1 MWKVK
6 LGREAHFLFTSP
18 FLKELK
24 PMKRTSAHLLV
35 VDDDPVTID
44 LLKEVFTKEGYDV
57 STALSGEEAITQ
69 GMDNL
74 FDIIITDVRMG
85 EKDGMEVLRFFK
97 KNAPETTVIMITAFG
112 SIETAIEAIREG
124 AYDYISKPFRLDE
137 IKFTIQRALE
147 QRRLIQE
154 NKFFRQELLDK
165 YQFKN
170 VIGRTPQMFQVYK
183 TIAKVADTKSTVLL
197 CGERGTGKEL
207 IARSIHYNSQ
217 RNNRTF
223 IPVDCASLVETL
235 IESELFGHVRGAFTG
250 ASSAKKGLFEEADG
264 GTLFLD
270 EVGNLSLLMQSKL
283 LRFLQEHEIKRVGGT
298 ESVKL
303 DVRVIAATN
312 QPLEP
317 LVQSEK
323 FRVDL
328 FDRLNVVS
336 ITLPPLRDR
345 KEDIPFLAS
354 HFLQKFS
361 EENHKNI
368 SHLSPEALEILTR
381 YSWPGNVRELEHTI
395 ERAVIFSIHPMIL
408 PEDLP
413 KKMFEETKDPE
424 ILIPEKPLSLRELE
438 KRYVLKVL
446 QETGGNKKKASEI
459 LGIDRVTLY
468 RILEKEEL

>member
-1 MWKVK
+1 MN
-6 LGREAHFLFTSP
+6 RISP
-18 FLKELK
+18 
-24 PMKRTSAHLLV
+24 HLLV

-44 LLKEVFTKEGYDV
+44 LLKEVLSQEGYEV

-69 GMDNL
+69 GTDNF
-74 FDIIITDVRMG
+74 FDLIITDVRMG
-85 EKDGMEVLRFFK
+85 KKDGMEVLRFFK
-97 KNAPETTVIMITAFG
+97 KNAPDTTVIMITAFG

-124 AYDYISKPFRLDE
+124 AYDYISKPFKLEE
-137 IKFTIQRALE
+137 IKFTVQRALE
-147 QRRLIQE
+147 RRKLIQE
-154 NKFFRQELLDK
+154 NKFYRQELLEK

-217 RNNRTF
+217 RSNRPF

-250 ASSAKKGLFEEADG
+250 ASSAKRGLFEESDG

-270 EVGNLSLLMQSKL
+270 EVGNLSLPMQSKL

-298 ESVKL
+298 ESIKV

-317 LVQSEK
+317 LVGSGK
-323 FRVDL
+323 FREDL
-328 FDRLNVVS
+328 FDRLNVII
-336 ITLPPLRDR
+336 ITLPPLRER
-345 KEDIPFLAS
+345 NEDIPLLAS

-361 EENHKNI
+361 EENHKTI
-368 SHLSPEALEILTR
+368 SHISPEAIEILLQ

-395 ERAVIFSIHPMIL
+395 ERAVIFSTQPIIL

-413 KKMFEETKDPE
+413 RKMSEEMKGSE
-424 ILIPEKPLSLRELE
+424 IPMPGKPLSLKELE
-438 KRYVLKVL
+438 RKYILKVL
-446 QETGGNKKKASEI
+446 EENRGNKKKASEI
-459 LGIDRVTLY
+459 LGIDRATLY
-468 RILEKEEL
+468 RILEKEDV

>member
-1 MWKVK
+1 MN
-6 LGREAHFLFTSP
+6 
-18 FLKELK
+18 
-24 PMKRTSAHLLV
+24 KRSAHLLV

-44 LLKEVFTKEGYDV
+44 LLKEVLSQEGYAI

-69 GMDNL
+69 GTNNF
-74 FDIIITDVRMG
+74 FDLVITDVRMG
-85 EKDGMEVLRFFK
+85 KIDGMEVLRFFR
-97 KNAPETTVIMITAFG
+97 KNAPDTTVIMITAFG

-124 AYDYISKPFRLDE
+124 AYDYISKPFKLEE
-137 IKFTIQRALE
+137 IKFTVQRALE
-147 QRRLIQE
+147 RRRLIQE
-154 NKFFRQELLDK
+154 NKFYRQELLEK

-217 RNNRTF
+217 RSNRPF
-223 IPVDCASLVETL
+223 MPVDCASLVETL

-250 ASSAKKGLFEEADG
+250 ASSAKRGLFEESDG

-270 EVGNLSLLMQSKL
+270 EVGNLSLPMQSKL

-298 ESVKL
+298 ESIKV

-317 LVQSEK
+317 LVTSGK
-323 FRVDL
+323 FREDL
-328 FDRLNVVS
+328 FDRLNVII
-336 ITLPPLRDR
+336 ITLPPLRER
-345 KEDIPFLAS
+345 KEDIPLLAS

-368 SHLSPEALEILTR
+368 SHISPEALEILLQ
-381 YSWPGNVRELEHTI
+381 YSWPGNVRELQHTI
-395 ERAVIFSIHPMIL
+395 ERAVIFSAHPIIL

-413 KKMFEETKDPE
+413 RKMFEEIETPGMV
-424 ILIPEKPLSLRELE
+424 IPEKPLSLKELE
-438 KRYVLKVL
+438 KKYVLKVL

-459 LGIDRVTLY
+459 LGIDRTTLY
-468 RILEKEEL
+468 RILEKEDV

>member
-1 MWKVK
+1 MN
-6 LGREAHFLFTSP
+6 RA
-18 FLKELK
+18 
-24 PMKRTSAHLLV
+24 SARLLV

-44 LLKEVFTKEGYDV
+44 LLHEVLSKEGHDV
-57 STALSGEEAITQ
+57 STALSGEEAIAQ
-69 GMDNL
+69 GVDHF
-74 FDIIITDVRMG
+74 FDIVITDVRMG

-97 KNAPETTVIMITAFG
+97 RNAPDTTVIMITAFG

-124 AYDYISKPFRLDE
+124 AYDYISKPFKLDE

-147 QRRLIQE
+147 QRRLVQE
-154 NKFFRQELLDK
+154 NKHYRRELLDK

-250 ASSAKKGLFEEADG
+250 ASTAKKGLFEEAEG

-270 EVGNLSLLMQSKL
+270 EVGNLNLSMQSKL

-298 ESVKL
+298 ESIKV
-303 DVRVIAATN
+303 DVRIIAATN

-317 LVQSEK
+317 LIKSGK
-323 FRVDL
+323 FREDL
-328 FDRLNVVS
+328 FDRLNVVT
-336 ITLPPLRDR
+336 ITLPPLRER
-345 KEDIPFLAS
+345 KEDIPFLAN

-368 SHLSPEALEILTR
+368 SHLSPEALEILNR
-381 YSWPGNVRELEHTI
+381 YSWPGNVRELEHTV

-413 KKMFEETKDPE
+413 RKLFEESKAPE

-438 KRYVLKVL
+438 KRYALKVL

-468 RILEKEEL
+468 GYWKKKSCRFLQHLLAWC

>member
-1 MWKVK
+1 MN
-6 LGREAHFLFTSP
+6 
-18 FLKELK
+18 
-24 PMKRTSAHLLV
+24 RTRAHLLV

-44 LLKEVFTKEGYDV
+44 LLKEVLSKEGYEV
-57 STALSGEEAITQ
+57 STALSGEEAIAQ
-69 GMDNL
+69 GTNHF

-85 EKDGMEVLRFFK
+85 EKDGVEVLRFFK
-97 KNAPETTVIMITAFG
+97 KSAPDTTVIMITAFG

-124 AYDYISKPFRLDE
+124 AYDYISKPFKLDE
-137 IKFTIQRALE
+137 IKLTIRRALE
-147 QRRLIQE
+147 QRRLVQE
-154 NKFFRQELLDK
+154 NKHYRRELLDK

-183 TIAKVADTKSTVLL
+183 IIAKVADTKSTVLL

-207 IARSIHYNSQ
+207 IARSIHYNSP

-250 ASSAKKGLFEEADG
+250 ASFAKRGLFEEAEG

-270 EVGNLSLLMQSKL
+270 EVGNLNLSMQSKL

-298 ESVKL
+298 ESIKV
-303 DVRVIAATN
+303 DVRIIAATN

-317 LVQSEK
+317 LIKSGK
-323 FRVDL
+323 FREDL
-328 FDRLNVVS
+328 FDRLNVVA
-336 ITLPPLRDR
+336 ITLPPLRER
-345 KEDIPFLAS
+345 KEDIPFLAN
-354 HFLQKFS
+354 HFLQKYS
-361 EENHKNI
+361 EETHKNI
-368 SHLSPEALEILTR
+368 SHLSPEALEILIR

-413 KKMFEETKDPE
+413 RKIFEETGGPE
-424 ILIPEKPLSLRELE
+424 VLIPEKPLSLRELE

-468 RILEKEEL
+468 RILEKEGL

>member
-1 MWKVK
+1 MN
-6 LGREAHFLFTSP
+6 RQ
-18 FLKELK
+18 
-24 PMKRTSAHLLV
+24 SAHLLV

-44 LLKEVFTKEGYDV
+44 LLKEVLSKEGFEV
-57 STALSGEEAITQ
+57 STALSGEEAIAQ
-69 GMDNL
+69 GADNF
-74 FDIIITDVRMG
+74 FDLIITDVRMG
-85 EKDGMEVLRFFK
+85 KKDGMEVLRFFK
-97 KNAPETTVIMITAFG
+97 NNAPDTTVIMITAFG

-124 AYDYISKPFRLDE
+124 AYDYISKPFKLEE
-137 IKFTIQRALE
+137 IKFTVQRALE

-154 NKFFRQELLDK
+154 NKFYRQELLEK

-170 VIGRTPQMFQVYK
+170 VIGRTSQMFQVYK

-207 IARSIHYNSQ
+207 IARSIHFNSQ
-217 RNNRTF
+217 RNNRPF

-250 ASSAKKGLFEEADG
+250 ASSAKRGLFEEADG

-270 EVGNLSLLMQSKL
+270 EVGNLSLSMQSKL

-298 ESVKL
+298 ESIKV
-303 DVRVIAATN
+303 DVRVIAAAN

-317 LVQSEK
+317 LVK
-323 FRVDL
+323 NGNFREDL
-328 FDRLNVVS
+328 FDRLNVVT
-336 ITLPPLRDR
+336 ITLPPLRDK
-345 KEDIPFLAS
+345 KEDIPLLAN

-368 SHLSPEALEILTR
+368 SHISPEALEILLQ

-395 ERAVIFSIHPMIL
+395 ERAVIFSTHPMIL

-413 KKMFEETKDPE
+413 RKMSEEVKGVEVPT
-424 ILIPEKPLSLRELE
+424 PEKTLSLKELE

-459 LGIDRVTLY
+459 LGIDRTTLY
-468 RILEKEEL
+468 RILEKEDV

>member
-1 MWKVK
+1 MN
-6 LGREAHFLFTSP
+6 
-18 FLKELK
+18 
-24 PMKRTSAHLLV
+24 RTSAHLLV

-44 LLKEVFTKEGYDV
+44 LLNEVLSQEGYHV
-57 STALSGEEAITQ
+57 STALSGEEAITK
-69 GMDNL
+69 GTDNL

-85 EKDGMEVLRFFK
+85 EKDGMQVLRFFK
-97 KNAPETTVIMITAFG
+97 KNAPDTTVIMITAFG

-124 AYDYISKPFRLDE
+124 AYDYISKPFKLDE
-137 IKFTIQRALE
+137 IKFTVQRALE

-154 NKFFRQELLDK
+154 NKFYRQELLEK

-170 VIGRTPQMFQVYK
+170 VIGRTHQMFQVYK

-217 RNNRTF
+217 RNNRPF

-250 ASSAKKGLFEEADG
+250 ASSAKRGLFEEADG

-270 EVGNLSLLMQSKL
+270 EVGNLNLPMQSKL

-298 ESVKL
+298 ESIKV

-317 LVQSEK
+317 LVESRE
-323 FRVDL
+323 FREDL
-328 FDRLNVVS
+328 FDRLNVVT
-336 ITLPPLRDR
+336 ITLPPLRER
-345 KEDIPFLAS
+345 KEDIPMLAS

-368 SHLSPEALEILTR
+368 SHISPEALERLTQ
-381 YSWPGNVRELEHTI
+381 YAWPGNVRELEHTI
-395 ERAVIFSIHPMIL
+395 ERAVILSIYPIIL

-413 KKMFEETKDPE
+413 RKIFEETKAQE
-424 ILIPEKPLSLRELE
+424 VLIPEKPLSLRALE
-438 KRYVLKVL
+438 KRYALKVL
-446 QETGGNKKKASEI
+446 EETGGNKKKASEI
-459 LGIDRVTLY
+459 LGIDRATLY
-468 RILEKEEL
+468 RILDKEGV

>member
-1 MWKVK
+1 MN
-6 LGREAHFLFTSP
+6 
-18 FLKELK
+18 
-24 PMKRTSAHLLV
+24 RTSAHLLV

-44 LLKEVFTKEGYDV
+44 LLKEVLSKEGYEV
-57 STALSGEEAITQ
+57 STALSGEEAIAQ
-69 GMDNL
+69 GTDHF

-85 EKDGMEVLRFFK
+85 EKGGMEVLRFFK
-97 KNAPETTVIMITAFG
+97 KSAPDTTVIMITAFG

-124 AYDYISKPFRLDE
+124 AYDYISKPFKLDE

-147 QRRLIQE
+147 QRRLIRE
-154 NKFFRQELLDK
+154 NKHYRQELLDK

-170 VIGRTPQMFQVYK
+170 VIGRTRQMFQVYK

-217 RNNRTF
+217 RNNRAF

-250 ASSAKKGLFEEADG
+250 ASSAKRGLFEEAEG

-270 EVGNLSLLMQSKL
+270 EVGNLSLSMQSKL

-298 ESVKL
+298 ESIKV
-303 DVRVIAATN
+303 DVRIIAATN

-317 LVQSEK
+317 LVKSGK
-323 FRVDL
+323 FREDL
-328 FDRLNVVS
+328 FDRLNVVA
-336 ITLPPLRDR
+336 ITLPPLRER
-345 KEDIPFLAS
+345 KEDIPSLAN

-368 SHLSPEALEILTR
+368 SHLSPEALELLTR

-413 KKMFEETKDPE
+413 RKTFEEIGGPE

-468 RILEKEEL
+468 RILEKEGL

>member
-1 MWKVK
+1 M
-6 LGREAHFLFTSP
+6 
-18 FLKELK
+18 K
-24 PMKRTSAHLLV
+24 PMNRASAHLLV
-35 VDDDPVTID
+35 VDDDPVTIG
-44 LLKEVFTKEGYDV
+44 LLNEVLSKEGHDV
-57 STALSGEEAITQ
+57 STALSGEEAISQ
-69 GMDNL
+69 GVDHL
-74 FDIIITDVRMG
+74 FDIVITDVRMG

-97 KNAPETTVIMITAFG
+97 KNAPDTTVIMITAFG

-124 AYDYISKPFRLDE
+124 AYDYISKPFKLDE

-147 QRRLIQE
+147 QRRLVQE
-154 NKFFRQELLDK
+154 NKHYRRELLDK

-170 VIGRTPQMFQVYK
+170 VVGRTPQMFQVYK

-250 ASSAKKGLFEEADG
+250 ASVAKKGLFEEAEG

-270 EVGNLSLLMQSKL
+270 EVGNLSLSMQSKL

-298 ESVKL
+298 ESIKV
-303 DVRVIAATN
+303 DVRIIAATN

-317 LVQSEK
+317 LIKSGK
-323 FRVDL
+323 FREDL
-328 FDRLNVVS
+328 FDRLNVVT
-336 ITLPPLRDR
+336 ITLPPLRER
-345 KEDIPFLAS
+345 KEDIPFLAN

-368 SHLSPEALEILTR
+368 SHLSPEALEILNR

-413 KKMFEETKDPE
+413 KKLFEESKAPE
-424 ILIPEKPLSLRELE
+424 VLLPEKPLSLRELE
-438 KRYVLKVL
+438 KRYALKVL
-446 QETGGNKKKASEI
+446 QETGGNKKRASEI

>member
-1 MWKVK
+1 MNK
-6 LGREAHFLFTSP
+6 TS
-18 FLKELK
+18 
-24 PMKRTSAHLLV
+24 THLLV
-35 VDDDPVTID
+35 VDDDPVTVD
-44 LLKEVFTKEGYDV
+44 LLKEVLSKEGFKV
-57 STALSGEEAITQ
+57 STALSGEQAVAL
-69 GMDNL
+69 GLDNL
-74 FDIIITDVRMG
+74 FDLVITDVRMG

-112 SIETAIEAIREG
+112 TIETAIEAIREG
-124 AYDYISKPFRLDE
+124 AYDYISKPFKLDE
-137 IKFTIQRALE
+137 IKFTVQRALE

-154 NKFFRQELLDK
+154 NKFYRGELLDK

-170 VIGRTPQMFQVYK
+170 VIGRAPQMFQIYK

-197 CGERGTGKEL
+197 YGERGTGKEL

-217 RNNRTF
+217 RNHRPF

-250 ASSAKKGLFEEADG
+250 ASAAKKGLFEEADG

-270 EVGNLSLLMQSKL
+270 EVSNVGLSLQSKL
-283 LRFLQEHEIKRVGGT
+283 LRFLQEHEIKRVGAM
-298 ESVKL
+298 ESIKV
-303 DVRVIAATN
+303 DVRVIAAAN

-317 LVQSEK
+317 LVKSGN
-323 FRVDL
+323 FREDL

-336 ITLPPLRDR
+336 ITLPPLRER
-345 KEDIPFLAS
+345 KEDIPLLAN

-368 SHLSPEALEILTR
+368 SHISPEALQILIE
-381 YSWPGNVRELEHTI
+381 YSWPGNVRELEHAV
-395 ERAVIFSIHPMIL
+395 ERAVILSVHPIIL

-413 KKMFEETKDPE
+413 PKMLEETRGPE
-424 ILIPEKPLSLRELE
+424 ILIPEKPLSLREIE

-446 QETGGNKKKASEI
+446 QETKGNKKKASEI
-459 LGIDRVTLY
+459 LGIDRATLY
-468 RILEKEEL
+468 RLLEKEGL